1 MKKLILII
9 LAVVSLLLVGC
20 NEEKIPNP
28 IKLNILTSTTKIE
41 IMKDYDKES
50 DVQYQDKIVIT
61 NLNELKIIIEDLNS
75 LELIECDLDNYEYK
89 KTQYFI
95 VCGSKKI
102 FITDEKTIYVQEN
115 GNKKYS
121 IQEGKIEFLNSYFI
135 NRKYHFSDYSF
146 NGEIVIK
153 KVDISKETIVSD
165 GQMFYEKLN
174 TITFVKATTNISNYE
189 FIIKIGNETIQVA
202 KQYFC
207 FQNQMYEV
215 IEGNFDFLN
224 DYNFNNSGWLPWV

>member
-9 LAVVSLLLVGC
+9 LIVVSLLIVGC
-20 NEEKIPNP
+20 NEENIPNP
-28 IKLNILTSTTKIE
+28 NKLNILTSTTQIE
-41 IMKDYDKES
+41 IMKDFAKES

-61 NLNELKIIIEDLNS
+61 NLNELKNIIDNLNS
-75 LELIECDLDNYEYK
+75 LELIECDLDNYEYQK
-89 KTQYFI
+89 AQYFI

-102 FITDEKTIYVQEN
+102 FITDDKTIYVQEN
-115 GNKKYS
+115 GNKKYT
-121 IQEGKIEFLNSYFI
+121 IQEGTITFLNSYFT
-135 NRKYHFSDYSF
+135 NRKYHFNDFSF

-153 KVDISKETIVSD
+153 KVDISKEAVVSD
-165 GQMFYEKLN
+165 GQTFYEKLN
-174 TITFVKATTNISNYE
+174 TIAFVKVSNNISDYE

-215 IEGNFDFLN
+215 VEGNFDFLN